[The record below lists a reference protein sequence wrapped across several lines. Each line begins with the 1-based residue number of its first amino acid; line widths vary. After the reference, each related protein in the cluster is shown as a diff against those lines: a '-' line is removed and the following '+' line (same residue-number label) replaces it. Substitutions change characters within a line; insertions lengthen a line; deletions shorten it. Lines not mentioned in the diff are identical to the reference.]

1 MINFVYFD
9 SWKCTDDRYVL
20 RSVNSNNWGEDKVW
34 AKCQWYS
41 NYTYSPSDL
50 ECVLRYCNNPTN
62 ETNTDVLNY
71 NFQWNGWRTLLGN
84 SLNYNCK
91 SSHRVE
97 EDVDFKT
104 GASMRTVVECGSDGE
119 YIYPD
124 PWPICSETV
133 ECADPGNSSEV
144 TRTLQSGDNLMYLS
158 ILEYTCDDPR
168 KWIRSIGTTDL
179 SSSVTTKCMWRKAY
193 TLDGTNLECIIHHCR
208 HPHDDPGSHSVPGSE
223 YQIVLKEEANWD
235 IAFGDNVRYECEDG
249 TWIENEE
256 IDPTKDF
263 IDVECLTDV
272 GEYNTPVR
280 QGQSWPNCTQ
290 TVVCGVPP
298 DPPVNGSRTWLNG
311 AEENQMTYNTS
322 VLYHCEDGSQF
333 DTDGDGLGDS
343 VTVTIRCQWNKV
355 WFPYLEL
362 PPCIV
367 THCVEPFKIPEETN
381 LEEITSDWTPINE
394 NKQYQC
400 KNTIDSV
407 YTMFWESDR
416 SKSTFEIFCKEDG
429 YFTWKKWPICL
440 TDVICEPD
448 PPIIPTHT
456 EFALVSD
463 DGTVTINGLIYPTYP
478 VENRISNDVWN
489 STKNNTLIA
498 KNYMANLTYDCGSA
512 REFFYEDG
520 SQAKTQSMTC
530 QWDRTWTPTVELG
543 ECDWVA
549 CLKPPLPP
557 ASAHLKN
564 TDWFGEPIPFGD
576 QIRFVCERG
585 YQFEEDPSQVD
596 VFYTCQDGTDEEH
609 KDKRGFFDVPGSEEE
624 WPRCVLGND

>member
-1 MINFVYFD
+1 MGGNL
-9 SWKCTDDRYVL
+9 T
-20 RSVNSNNWGEDKVW
+20 
-34 AKCQWYS
+34 
-41 NYTYSPSDL
+41 
-50 ECVLRYCNNPTN
+50 
-62 ETNTDVLNY
+62 
-71 NFQWNGWRTLLGN
+71 FQ
-84 SLNYNCK
+84 CK
-91 SSHRVE
+91 SDYNVE
-97 EDVDFKT
+97 QDVDWKEN
-104 GASMRTVVECGSDGE
+104 ASDSTTIQCGENGLL
-119 YIYPD
+119 IYPD
-124 PWPICSETV
+124 PWPQCSKTV
-133 ECADPGNSSEV
+133 SCPDPGNSSEI
-144 TRTLQSGDNLMYLS
+144 TRTLASGSALEYLS
-158 ILEYTCDDPR
+158 VFNYKCDDLR
-168 KWIRSIGTTDL
+168 KWIRSIDTEVL
-179 SSSVTTKCMWRKAY
+179 SASLNSRCHWRQSYSV
-193 TLDGTNLECIIHHCR
+193 DGTNLECIIHHCR
-208 HPHDDPGSHSVPGSE
+208 HPHDEPGSHSAPGAE

-256 IDPTKDF
+256 IDPTEDF

-280 QGQSWPNCTQ
+280 QGKSWPNCTK

-298 DPPVNGSRTWLNG
+298 DPPVNGSRTWLND
-311 AEENQMTYNTS
+311 AEENQMTYDTS
-322 VLYHCEDGSQF
+322 VLYHCENGSQF

-429 YFTWKKWPICL
+429 YFTWKEWPICL

-448 PPIIPTHT
+448 PPLIPTHT
-456 EFALVSD
+456 EYALVSD
-463 DGTVTINGLIYPTYP
+463 DGTVTINAIIYPTYP
-478 VENRISNDVWN
+478 VENGISNDVWN
-489 STKNNTLIA
+489 STKNNTLVA

-520 SQAKTQSMTC
+520 TQAKTQSMTC
-530 QWDRTWTPTVELG
+530 QWDRTWTPTAELG

-557 ASAHLKN
+557 ASTHLRN

-576 QIRFVCERG
+576 QIRYVCERG
-585 YQFEEDPSQVD
+585 YQFEDDPSQID
-596 VFYTCQDGTDEEH
+596 VLYTCQDGTDEEH

-624 WPRCVLGND
+624 WPRCVLGIDLEYRFIIKFMNHFQPHYVLSPLMLQRKEFRNTFPFLYP